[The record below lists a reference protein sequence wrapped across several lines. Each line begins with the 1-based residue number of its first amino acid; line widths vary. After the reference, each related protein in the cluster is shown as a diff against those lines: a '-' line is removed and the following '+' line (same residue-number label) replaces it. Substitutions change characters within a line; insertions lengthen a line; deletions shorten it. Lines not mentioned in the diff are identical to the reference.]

1 MGSECPKEERE
12 IRYRTFYDSI
22 YVIENEIKA
31 EMNNHD
37 ITKKKYSPFGLI
49 NQGLCKKYP
58 FLLDEKFNSN
68 AAKNKIFNYNDLI
81 EETDKKDF
89 SYIYHEFAFDFPSN
103 FIFIHLDFMKIIRE
117 YVGKY
122 KKYLKTNYD
131 TIIGGGCLIMK
142 NSGSKK
148 DINPFRYI
156 IIYHEIKEKIGNKI
170 DFFLF
175 IKDKEKRT
183 AAVNYILEF
192 NIWNYFKKINYNYKN
207 EYKKIYE
214 NKKEIGYIVRNSEI
228 SRFESFV
235 QKINK
240 KTELIP
246 PNISVETNLI
256 NKPIQSIMPTIP
268 VKMNSFE
275 VLDSIILSFFQFEKL
290 KQSLTENRN
299 LDYNT
304 FKMIITVKVGQKLNS
319 LKNIEEIFKEILTKL
334 DDNSKINK
342 EFYNQTS
349 QYDEQKGLKNFME
362 LHNKG
367 NIIQKLFLIPKQET
381 IICKHCNFK
390 TYKFI
395 YEQFILIKN
404 PLNELLF
411 QKIFNTELMHQ
422 KGKFCSYCSGRI
434 TEYSIESKIICFPEI
449 LIILI
454 EPNQV
459 INFSLESNLH
469 ITNGQN
475 ILYILKLFIE
485 ADSNLLYLVNNNS
498 CQKLDANNNLGNYE
512 NIKGKK
518 SIVLFYQLMLINPP
532 TNSNSIQLQN
542 NSSQGQNFQFQ
553 NNSNIN
559 NNIPIDNNLNNF
571 QQNNCN
577 MQNNNYNNPQ
587 NINNNI
593 QNNNMNNNNYQN
605 TNIQNIQ
612 NINMNNNNYQNNNN
626 YPNNN
631 IQDINMNNNNM
642 QNNNMN
648 NNFYQ
653 NNNIQNNI
661 INNNNYQQSQ
671 QNNNNFHNN
680 NINFQNNFNNNNQNN
695 NFTNNNMNNLNNMNM
710 NNNNCMPM
718 NMNIN
723 INMDMNNNNIN
734 NGNNINN
741 NQPQNNFNQNNNM
754 MNFMNVNNFNS
765 NNNNNN
771 VNFNNAN
778 QMNFNNINNNN
789 IIQNNQQMN
798 MFNNSNNNGGIQG
811 EEENPNLIFITFT
824 FKKGKQIYIDVDKN
838 AKFSDVLVQLMEK
851 YEWLN
856 DIGKISYFFNKIQ
869 IKDFNKTL
877 NELGI
882 DDNSDILILTES

>member
-22 YVIENEIKA
+22 YVIENEIKS

-89 SYIYHEFAFDFPSN
+89 SYIYHEFTFDFPSN

-142 NSGSKK
+142 NPGSKK

-240 KTELIP
+240 KTESIP

-304 FKMIITVKVGQKLNS
+304 FKMIITAKVGQKLNS
-319 LKNIEEIFKEILTKL
+319 LKNIEEIFREILTKL

-404 PLNELLF
+404 PLNELFF

-518 SIVLFYQLMLINPP
+518 SIVLFYQLTLINPP

-559 NNIPIDNNLNNF
+559 NNIPIDSNLNNF
-571 QQNNCN
+571 QQNNLN
-577 MQNNNYNNPQ
+577 KEGPQ
-587 NINNNI
+587 N
-593 QNNNMNNNNYQN
+593 
-605 TNIQNIQ
+605 
-612 NINMNNNNYQNNNN
+612 
-626 YPNNN
+626 
-631 IQDINMNNNNM
+631 
-642 QNNNMN
+642 
-648 NNFYQ
+648 F
-653 NNNIQNNI
+653 
-661 INNNNYQQSQ
+661 
-671 QNNNNFHNN
+671 
-680 NINFQNNFNNNNQNN
+680 FNNENYMYQELPKVND
-695 NFTNNNMNNLNNMNM
+695 MNNLNNMVNMMNLNNQNQMM
-710 NNNNCMPM
+710 NNFDNKNVETKK
-718 NMNIN
+718 I
-723 INMDMNNNNIN
+723 ITFSIN
-734 NGNNINN
+734 NGISYNISINDFDYN
-741 NQPQNNFNQNNNM
+741 YTNISFFLSNNFLSEVDYPIDLSKLK
-754 MNFMNVNNFNS
+754 FF
-765 NNNNNN
+765 
-771 VNFNNAN
+771 F
-778 QMNFNNINNNN
+778 
-789 IIQNNQQMN
+789 
-798 MFNNSNNNGGIQG
+798 
-811 EEENPNLIFITFT
+811 
-824 FKKGKQIYIDVDKN
+824 KGKQINISNNYSIKIKKFFENENNPIIEVEDVNKLIGKPISIIFETNHGNKSTLVKN
-838 AKFSDVLVQLMEK
+838 CKWTMEK
-851 YEWLN
+851 LLGFYLYKMKPEIFFRKN
-856 DIGKISYFFNKIQ
+856 KIKFFYNNIQ
-869 IKDFNKTL
+869 IKPGNVSTL
-877 NELGI
+877 EDYFKNESNPIIKVI
-882 DDNSDILILTES
+882 DKNNFYYWI